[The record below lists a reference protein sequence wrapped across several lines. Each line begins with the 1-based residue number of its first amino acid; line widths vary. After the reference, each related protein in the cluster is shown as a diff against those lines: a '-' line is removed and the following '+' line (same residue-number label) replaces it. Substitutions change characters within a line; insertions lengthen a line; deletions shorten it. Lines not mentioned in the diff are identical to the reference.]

1 MLQTSSPSIAVN
13 FTIDM
18 LKIQTKWKL
27 MSSMEQISTW
37 YTSCAKWLIMTWP
50 PTWHILRNWISTN
63 CLDWSFIFFYHIILL
78 WLWLYGNWIYNN
90 LCNQYLSPLMLWVRI
105 LIRTRCT
112 TLCDKVCQ
120 WLATGRWF
128 SLGPPVSSINK
139 TDRHDKTK
147 ISLKVAL
154 NTIKQEKNISIT

>member
-63 CLDWSFIFFYHIILL
+63 CLDWSFIFFYHMTSYCCGCDCMVIGFTTTYAISTYHHWCCEFEYWSGRGVQHYVIKFVSDLQQV
-78 WLWLYGNWIYNN
+78 GGF
-90 LCNQYLSPLMLWVRI
+90 LWVLRFPPSI
-105 LIRTRCT
+105 KL
-112 TLCDKVCQ
+112 
-120 WLATGRWF
+120 TG
-128 SLGPPVSSINK
+128 
-139 TDRHDKTK
+139 
-147 ISLKVAL
+147 
-154 NTIKQEKNISIT
+154 TIKLNYLWK

>member
-1 MLQTSSPSIAVN
+1 M
-13 FTIDM
+13 
-18 LKIQTKWKL
+18 KINVQHGTNINMIHLLCKMTYNDLTPHLAYTQKL
-27 MSSMEQISTW
+27 NKHQLS
-37 YTSCAKWLIMTWP
+37 WLIFYFLLS
-50 PTWHILRNWISTN
+50 HDIISH
-63 CLDWSFIFFYHIILL
+63 DIITL

-154 NTIKQEKNISIT
+154 NTIKQEKKISIT